1 MDSFFFLKN
10 SLTGW
15 KTRELTYNVI
25 TIDSISI
32 LLAYRFINSRLTRLI
47 LFIAIR
53 SLSMNFSKFDALKR
67 FD

>member
-53 SLSMNFSKFDALKR
+53 LSMNFSKFDALKR